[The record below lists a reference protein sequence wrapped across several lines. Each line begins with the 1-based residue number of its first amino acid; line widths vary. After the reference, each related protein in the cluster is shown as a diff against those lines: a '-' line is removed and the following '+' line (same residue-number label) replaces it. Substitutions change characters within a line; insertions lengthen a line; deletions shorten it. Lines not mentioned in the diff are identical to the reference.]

1 MVYWLRKGIL
11 RFWVVSRMTCYLIAI
26 ALHVTLKASE
36 GHLFGIFFDES
47 KTNPP
52 PKKYQD
58 SMYPQKSPKNR
69 QTL

>member
-47 KTNPP
+47 KKNPP
-52 PKKYQD
+52 PKKI
-58 SMYPQKSPKNR
+58 SGLHVPSKI
-69 QTL
+69 T